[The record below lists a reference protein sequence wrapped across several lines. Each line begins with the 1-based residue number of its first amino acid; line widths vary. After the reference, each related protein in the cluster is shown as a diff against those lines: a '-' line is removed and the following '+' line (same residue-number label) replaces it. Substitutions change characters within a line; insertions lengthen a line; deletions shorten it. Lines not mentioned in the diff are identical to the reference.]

1 MTHQIPN
8 EDITWLKS
16 KIHNIEPLSID
27 EEKELFHLISQ
38 GNKKAKDK
46 LVEANMKFVI
56 SVAKEYSYAHLSTS
70 DLVAEG
76 TIGLIRAIQSFDYT
90 RGLKFITYAVWWIR
104 AYITRAVNEQGNL
117 VRLPAN
123 QNLKLRQSLR
133 NNREGNPLTEEIQ
146 KLLQLTDGNVSLDKS
161 ILNENSTQL
170 SEILSDPSEETAQ
183 ASHEKENLNLFL
195 KKLFKK
201 LPSRES
207 DVLRRLY
214 GTSGE
219 KDVSQNIREISE
231 SMGLSRERI
240 RQLRDQG
247 IKRITQLNDDGH
259 YNTEINAFYALA
271 DKPEKIL

>member
-1 MTHQIPN
+1 MHQIPN
-8 EDITWLKS
+8 EDISWLKN
-16 KIHNIEPLSID
+16 KVQHIEPLSID

-38 GNKKAKDK
+38 GNKKARDK

-56 SVAKEYSYAHLSTS
+56 SVAKEYSYANLSTS

-104 AYITRAVNEQGNL
+104 AFITRAVNEQGSL

-123 QNLKLRQSLR
+123 QQLKLRQSLR
-133 NNREGNPLTEEIQ
+133 KNKSGETLTEEI
-146 KLLQLTDGNVSLDKS
+146 KMLQQIADGNISLDKNL
-161 ILNENSTQL
+161 LNEDSVQL
-170 SEILSDPSEETAQ
+170 NEILSDPTEETPQ
-183 ASHEKENLNLFL
+183 AMHEKENLHLFL
-195 KKLFKK
+195 NKLFRK
-201 LPSRES
+201 LPPREN

-214 GTSGE
+214 GTSQS
-219 KDVSQNIREISE
+219 KDISQNIREINE
-231 SMGLSRERI
+231 TMGLSRERI

-259 YNTEINAFYALA
+259 YNTEIYAFYALA
-271 DKPEKIL
+271 DKPEKV

>member
-1 MTHQIPN
+1 MHQIPN
-8 EDITWLKS
+8 EDISWLKN
-16 KIHNIEPLSID
+16 KVQHIEPLSID

-38 GNKKAKDK
+38 GNKKARDK

-56 SVAKEYSYAHLSTS
+56 SVAKEYSYANLSTS

-104 AYITRAVNEQGNL
+104 AFITRAVNEQGSL

-123 QNLKLRQSLR
+123 QQLKLRQSLR
-133 NNREGNPLTEEIQ
+133 KNKSGETLTEEI
-146 KLLQLTDGNVSLDKS
+146 KMLQQIADGNISLDKNL
-161 ILNENSTQL
+161 LNEDSVQL
-170 SEILSDPSEETAQ
+170 NEILSDPTEETPQ
-183 ASHEKENLNLFL
+183 AMHEKENLHLFL
-195 KKLFKK
+195 NKLFRK
-201 LPSRES
+201 LPPREN

-214 GTSGE
+214 GTSQS
-219 KDVSQNIREISE
+219 KDISQNIREISE
-231 SMGLSRERI
+231 TMGLSRERI

-259 YNTEINAFYALA
+259 YNTEIYAFYTLA
-271 DKPEKIL
+271 DKPEKV